1 MRKTFVA
8 TALLFGAFFD
18 TTNAF
23 TAEVSASHPLSRSEP
38 CSVISL
44 FEEARAIVARV
55 PVKHSAELTLY
66 TEMLVYPKYK
76 ETRTRTDFV
85 WRTIPLV
92 LLNTFTC
99 ELTTTSVTR
108 VIKGRSLPTVLSTDD
123 SRFIVFVEKRAYG
136 AVWNWWNSPLQ
147 VLAPEGWIVA
157 ALHWKERSTGQS
169 IVYTPGSGDLIVS
182 FPSFPDV
189 GREHFWSDQ
198 DAAAKRLESVPSRAV
213 PGMSVEEFITTFFP
227 RLLETIV
234 SIEHADDHEVAAYRN
249 GEFPVSP
256 IDRPFAIIAGNP
268 ESAFAFTKSE
278 AGARGMMQVMP
289 STCEDMRN
297 KYPTARIPHGCFEM
311 PHPHVVELTTAM
323 LVLDYHLSIISQRLR
338 RHGETPEEFAARP
351 EMKLLLRAAYNTGPG
366 RVATAVRT
374 QKNWSARLLS
384 ETRGYLV
391 KAFGLDEPLK

>member
-1 MRKTFVA
+1 MRRSLA
-8 TALLFGAFFD
+8 AALLIGALFD
-18 TTNAF
+18 TTAF
-23 TAEVSASHPLSRSEP
+23 TEELTTHPFSRSEP
-38 CSVISL
+38 CPVETL
-44 FEEARAIVARV
+44 FEEARAIAATI
-55 PVKHSAELTLY
+55 PVEHSAELTPY

-76 ETRTRTDFV
+76 QPRTRTDFV
-85 WRTIPLV
+85 RRSIPLV

-99 ELTTTSVTR
+99 ELAITSVTR
-108 VIKGRSLPTVLSTDD
+108 VIKRRSLPTVLSTDD
-123 SRFIVFVEKRAYG
+123 SRFIVFVEERAYG
-136 AVWNWWNSPLQ
+136 AVWNWWNSSLH

-157 ALHWKERSTGQS
+157 SLHWKERSTGQS
-169 IVYTPGSGDLIVS
+169 IVYTPGSGDLIIS
-182 FPSFPDV
+182 FPSLPDV
-189 GREHFWSDQ
+189 GREHFRSDH
-198 DAAAKRLESVPSRAV
+198 DAAAKRLANVPSRAV
-213 PGMSVEEFITTFFP
+213 PGMSVESVIMTFFP

-256 IDRPFAIIAGNP
+256 IDRPFAVIAGNP
-268 ESAFAFTKSE
+268 ETAFAFTRSK

-297 KYPTARIPHGCFEM
+297 KYLSAQIPPGCFEM

-338 RHGETPEEFAARP
+338 RQGETPEEFAARP

-366 RVATAVRT
+366 RVSTAVRS